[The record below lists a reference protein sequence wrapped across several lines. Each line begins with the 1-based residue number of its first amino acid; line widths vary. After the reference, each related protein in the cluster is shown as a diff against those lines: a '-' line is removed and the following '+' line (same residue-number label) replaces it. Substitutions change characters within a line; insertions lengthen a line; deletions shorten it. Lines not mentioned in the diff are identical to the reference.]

1 MNTPHHRAP
10 ESNSPESHS
19 PEANSPEARNS
30 EAKVSEGKNAP
41 SAFRITEIAL
51 DEHSVLRRTA
61 EIEEERAIAIRDL
74 LAENHFAPIGSN
86 GGPYHLHLAIAENRL
101 VFTINL
107 SSGHNHGRIIL
118 SLNPFRRVVRD
129 YFLICESYYAAIRD
143 APRSR
148 VEALDMGRRG
158 LHNEGSALLTQ
169 RLKGKVNLD
178 FETARRLF
186 TLISVLHL
194 KV

>member
-1 MNTPHHRAP
+1 MSGPLHRALK
-10 ESNSPESHS
+10 SHS
-19 PEANSPEARNS
+19 S
-30 EAKVSEGKNAP
+30 EADNPEMRRSDIKNVP

-61 EIEEERAIAIRDL
+61 EIEAERASAIRDL
-74 LAENHFAPIGSN
+74 LAENHFAPAGSN

-101 VFTINL
+101 VFTIRL
-107 SSGHNHGRIIL
+107 SDGHNHGRIVL

-129 YFLICESYYAAIRD
+129 YFLICESYYD
-143 APRSR
+143 ALREASRAR

-158 LHNEGSALLTQ
+158 LHNEGSALLTE
-169 RLKGKVNLD
+169 RLKGKVDLD

>member
-1 MNTPHHRAP
+1 MSGPHHRTS
-10 ESNSPESHS
+10 ESYGPD
-19 PEANSPEARNS
+19 ARS
-30 EAKVSEGKNAP
+30 SEGNIAP
-41 SAFRITEIAL
+41 SAFRIAAIAL
-51 DEHSVLRRTA
+51 DERSVLRRTA
-61 EIEEERAIAIRDL
+61 EIEEERASAIRDL
-74 LAENHFAPIGSN
+74 LAENHFAPNGSN

-101 VFTINL
+101 VFTIQL
-107 SSGHNHGRIIL
+107 SNGKNHGRIVL

-129 YFLICESYYAAIRD
+129 YFLICESYFVALRE

-148 VEALDMGRRG
+148 VEALDIGRRG
-158 LHNEGSALLTQ
+158 LHNEGSTLLIQ
-169 RLKGKVNLD
+169 RLKGKVDLD

>member
-1 MNTPHHRAP
+1 MSGLHHKALK
-10 ESNSPESHS
+10 
-19 PEANSPEARNS
+19 ANSSDAANPEARL
-30 EAKVSEGKNAP
+30 SEGKNTA
-41 SAFRITEIAL
+41 SVFRIAAIAL

-61 EIEEERAIAIRDL
+61 EIEKERASAICDL
-74 LAENHFAPIGSN
+74 LAENHFAPVGSN

-101 VFTINL
+101 VFTIHL
-107 SSGHNHGRIIL
+107 SNGHNHGRIVL

-129 YFLICESYYAAIRD
+129 YFLICESYYAALRE
-143 APRSR
+143 APRAR
-148 VEALDMGRRG
+148 VEALDMSRRG
-158 LHNEGSALLTQ
+158 LHNEGSALLIQ
-169 RLKGKVNLD
+169 GLKGKVDLD